1 MRLATST
8 AHSMDTKR
16 MLVALSPAEQAI
28 IGAYWSADETGKK
41 TLEMTATLAKGSR
54 A

>member
-1 MRLATST
+1 
-8 AHSMDTKR
+8 MDTKR

>member
-1 MRLATST
+1 MAR
-8 AHSMDTKR
+8 SMVAKR
-16 MLVALSPAEQAI
+16 MLAALSPAEQAI
-28 IGAYWSADETGKK
+28 IEAYRSADETGKK